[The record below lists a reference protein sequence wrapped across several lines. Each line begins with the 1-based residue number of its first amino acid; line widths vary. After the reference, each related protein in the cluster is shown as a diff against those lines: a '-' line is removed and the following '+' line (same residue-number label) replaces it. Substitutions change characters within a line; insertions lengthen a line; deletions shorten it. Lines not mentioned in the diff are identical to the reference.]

1 MNHFILEPT
10 SKGYFQFGNET
21 LLSRFK
27 KLQPLQHYT
36 LIQSKSESLELIID
50 QEKHTLPP
58 NHLLALNPEQYFA
71 VVKSNP
77 CIIIQFNK
85 EFYCIKDHD
94 KELNCNGI
102 LFYSNISNPKINL
115 TDKIAN
121 QLHITYQE
129 IIEEFQ
135 EAHTSR
141 IEMIQILLKKII
153 IISTRLLKNQHLNG
167 NGTDNTK
174 NDMLREFNILVE
186 THFRKEHQVA
196 FYADL
201 MFKSPKTLS
210 NYFKVL
216 HTSPL
221 QIIHQ
226 RLVLESKRLLT
237 YSDKSLKEIAMELG
251 FLDASKFSRLF
262 KNKTNSTPLDY
273 RKNTKKQQKE

>member
-1 MNHFILEPT
+1 MLEPT

-21 LLSRFK
+21 LLSKFK
-27 KLQPLQHYT
+27 KSAPLQHYT
-36 LIQSKSESLELIID
+36 LIQSKNSPLELIID
-50 QEKHTLPP
+50 QEKYILPP

-71 VVKSNP
+71 VENEKP
-77 CIIIQFNK
+77 CYVIKFNK

-102 LFYSNISNPKINL
+102 LFYSNISSPKINL
-115 TDKIAN
+115 THKTVT
-121 QLHITYQE
+121 QLEMTYQE

-135 EAHTSR
+135 EEHTSR

-153 IISTRLLKNQHLNG
+153 IISTRLIKNQHLSG
-167 NGTDNTK
+167 NITDNTK
-174 NDMLREFNILVE
+174 NDILRKFNILVE

-210 NYFKVL
+210 NYFKTL

-221 QIIHQ
+221 HIIHQ

-237 YSDKSLKEIAMELG
+237 YTDKSLKEIAMELG